1 MKKLMFVLLTC
12 LMINGVI
19 AQTWKTS
26 IFNSTDQSK
35 TRTIKIKPEMELTVR
50 SRLTENDSLSIS
62 KWYIGKFVSGSSDSI
77 ILKIIRYS
85 EYIDY
90 KDGTVKKTIIT
101 NQNKFKNT
109 TEKDLVS
116 IPLSEIHYL
125 KYQPKNTTK
134 ISEMAEL
141 PIFISLF
148 AVIISPLVCIN
159 YKTGEFNADLYQYL
173 GVGSAAALT
182 ASFGMEIIIN
192 RGKNYQFK
200 ADWPNKKQKVW
211 SFKKGI

>member
-1 MKKLMFVLLTC
+1 MV
-12 LMINGVI
+12 NGVI
-19 AQTWKTS
+19 AQTWSTS
-26 IFNSTDQSK
+26 IYSISDKSK
-35 TRTIKIKPEMELTVR
+35 TRTIKIKPDMELTFR
-50 SRLTENDSLSIS
+50 SKLTENDSLSLS
-62 KWYIGKFVSGSSDSI
+62 KRCIGKFVSGSSDSI
-77 ILKIIRYS
+77 TLKVIRYS
-85 EYIDY
+85 EYLDY
-90 KDGTVKKTIIT
+90 KDGTVKQTIIT

-109 TEKDLVS
+109 TDKNLVS

-125 KYQPKNTTK
+125 KYQAKNTTK

-159 YKTGEFNADLYQYL
+159 YKTGEFNSELYQYV

-192 RGKNYQFK
+192 RGKTYQFK
-200 ADWPNKKQKVW
+200 TDWPNKKKKVW
-211 SFKKGI
+211 SFKKSFD